1 MSIKTQNQKK
11 DFMIKEANQ
20 VSLFS
25 SFKWVYKGFE
35 DFLYMPLISLF
46 YGLSFMFATLT
57 IMLFVQYQ
65 NSGFVILPSLIL
77 FIMMG
82 PYLALGL
89 YHASMKRNEG
99 GNPNLWDSINAV
111 RINTAQQSYFALML
125 GLFMILWT
133 RVAAVL
139 HALYPQVTN
148 APLEDYLVFLSIG
161 SGIGLVFLIILFG
174 MAAFS
179 IPLMLDDEDSD
190 VFSAVFSSFKAV
202 NENKGAMIVWAS
214 IILVMTAIGVFT
226 KGYGMV
232 ITMPILGYATWHG
245 YKEVLKK

>member
-1 MSIKTQNQKK
+1 MSIKAQEHKK
-11 DFMIKEANQ
+11 DFMIKEANE

-25 SFKWVYKGFE
+25 SFKWIKKGIE
-35 DFLYMPLISLF
+35 DFLSMPLISIF
-46 YGLSFMFATLT
+46 YGLSFMIATLA

-77 FIMMG
+77 FIMIG

-99 GNPNLWDSINAV
+99 GDANLWDSINSIK
-111 RINTAQQSYFALML
+111 INGRQQSYFALIL

-139 HALYPQVTN
+139 HAFYPQVTN
-148 APLEDYLVFLSIG
+148 APIEDYLVFLSIG
-161 SGIGLVFLIILFG
+161 SGIGLIFLIILFG

-179 IPLMLDDEDSD
+179 IPLMLDDENTD
-190 VFSAVFSSFKAV
+190 VFSAVFSSFNAV

-214 IILVMTAIGVFT
+214 IILIMTAIGILT
-226 KGYGMV
+226 NGYGMV
-232 ITMPILGYATWHG
+232 VTMPILGYATWHG
-245 YKEVLKK
+245 YKEVFKK